1 MHAKFSRFQAFAT
14 HLFISSVILGSFL
27 TFVYLVWYPQP
38 FFVVE
43 GLVQIVWVLVGV
55 DVVLGPALTLV
66 VFKTGKPG
74 LKRDLSIIAAIQ
86 IIGFIYG
93 AHAFYVERP
102 YFAIFY
108 DSDYFEVIPASAM
121 KDINK
126 LDPAL
131 NHSKFGG
138 PVFVYVEAPRDV
150 NDLKIILENMKQGGA
165 ALHLRPEYY
174 RPLKGHIK
182 LKFSLSQNL
191 NELQKN
197 PVNETEIN
205 QFKTKYG
212 ERVKDFAY
220 FPISG
225 KVTSR
230 LLVIDRKTEM
240 LVDYLNINPR
250 LINSG

>member
-1 MHAKFSRFQAFAT
+1 MHAKFSRFQAFGT
-14 HLFISSVILGSFL
+14 HLLISCAVLASFL
-27 TFVYLVWYPQP
+27 TFVFLTWYPQP

-43 GLVQIVWVLVGV
+43 GLVQIVWVLVAV

-66 VFKTGKPG
+66 VFKSGKPG
-74 LKRDLSIIAAIQ
+74 LKRDLTIIAAIQ

-138 PVFVYVEAPRDV
+138 PVFVYVDAPSDV
-150 NDLKIILENMKQGGA
+150 NDLKIILEDMKQGGPA
-165 ALHLRPEYY
+165 IHLTPKFY
-174 RPLKGHIK
+174 RPLKGNINK
-182 LKFSLSQNL
+182 KFRLSKNL
-191 NELQKN
+191 DELQKI
-197 PVNETEIN
+197 PAHKTGIS
-205 QFKTKYG
+205 QFKSKYG

-225 KVTSR
+225 KVASR
-230 LLVIDRKTEM
+230 LLAIDRKTEVV
-240 LVDYLNINPR
+240 VDYVDINP
-250 LINSG
+250 IVKTPG

>member
-66 VFKTGKPG
+66 VFKSGKPG

-121 KDINK
+121 KDIDK

-131 NHSKFGG
+131 SHSKFGG
-138 PVFVYVEAPRDV
+138 PVFVYVDAPSDV
-150 NDLKIILENMKQGGA
+150 NDLKIILEDMKQGGSA
-165 ALHLRPEYY
+165 IHLRPDFY
-174 RPLKGHIK
+174 RPLTGYINK
-182 LKFSLSQNL
+182 KFEFSRDL
-191 NELQKN
+191 NQLQQI
-197 PVNETEIN
+197 PANEAEIT
-205 QFKTKYG
+205 QFKSENG
-212 ERVKDFAY
+212 NRIKDYVY

-230 LLVIDRKTEM
+230 LLVIDRNTETV
-240 LVDYLNINPR
+240 VDYIDINPTAET
-250 LINSG
+250 SG